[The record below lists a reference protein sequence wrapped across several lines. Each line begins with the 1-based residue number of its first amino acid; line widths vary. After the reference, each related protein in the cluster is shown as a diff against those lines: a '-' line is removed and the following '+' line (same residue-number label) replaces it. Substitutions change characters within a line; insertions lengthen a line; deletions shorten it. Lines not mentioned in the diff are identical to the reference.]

1 MPLAETDLDKIMKT
15 KPVNITGGEDSTNG
29 NEKENSFQCMKQSE
43 NFEHEVN
50 LPIDNNKPDD
60 ASEIGRAEIEPQ
72 YDSGAQEAQK
82 ALKLSLTLPAS
93 CYATMAIREL
103 LKSSTSVCTKFK
115 NQSSCLIKATYICVL
130 SIYYFHASAGC
141 ISENFKHIELISRP
155 RDMPT
160 VFLGKEVLKF
170 NKE

>member
-50 LPIDNNKPDD
+50 LSINNNEPDD

-72 YDSGAQEAQK
+72 FDSGAPEAQK

-115 NQSSCLIKATYICVL
+115 NESSYLIKTTYICL
-130 SIYYFHASAGC
+130 IYLLFPC
-141 ISENFKHIELISRP
+141 ICRLHFRKLLTH
-155 RDMPT
+155 
-160 VFLGKEVLKF
+160 
-170 NKE
+170 